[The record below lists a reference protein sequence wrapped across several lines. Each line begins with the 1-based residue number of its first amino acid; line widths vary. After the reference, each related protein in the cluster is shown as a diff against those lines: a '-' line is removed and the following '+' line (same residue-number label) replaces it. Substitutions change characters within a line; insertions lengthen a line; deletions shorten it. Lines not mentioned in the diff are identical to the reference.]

1 MVSTTCASVID
12 RPLRTARG
20 QAPSRSLIW
29 LNTQK
34 RASVTTNFLIES
46 ALKAVEG
53 DRKDLDVA
61 KLTGDQLYVYAILGD
76 PAMKLRLP
84 APLEA
89 AFTQVGDTVN
99 WSAQKPRG
107 ATRLYV
113 SFLPADRKMPR
124 LEPLKDRKTALD
136 RFEEANAAGEP
147 LPQVEWYQGANPSVP
162 EVFDKALAK
171 FKNAVDTHPG
181 LDGMWTDFIRWPIH
195 WEVRDWEEGIDPY
208 IYDTSF
214 DAATLT
220 RFEEA
225 TGIDIPDDLATAPEQ
240 AQWIYDTVHDEWGQW
255 KCSIINKFCEEAHA
269 YLKSK
274 DPDKVLGAFTVPW
287 KVSDYDGAILKIVG
301 QDYAAMSEWVE
312 VWSPMTYYD
321 MMDYSTEW
329 IGEFTTYCK
338 QVTGRPTIP
347 IIMGFSIS
355 LDKYG
360 DELTP
365 EELYD
370 SIMTTATAEGSDG
383 VMMFWYNSIL
393 DTERLDE
400 VVEAYAELP

>member
-1 MVSTTCASVID
+1 MRYIGLLLGIIAMLAFVGCGDEAPVSATSD
-12 RPLRTARG
+12 E
-20 QAPSRSLIW
+20 APA
-29 LNTQK
+29 T
-34 RASVTTNFLIES
+34 
-46 ALKAVEG
+46 
-53 DRKDLDVA
+53 
-61 KLTGDQLYVYAILGD
+61 KLTVSAIKAGGYKGPNRPEPALYKSMLIYGLGHSTIASMAPGQVAQMLDNMGLNHVVFGGMPYD
-76 PAMKLRLP
+76 P
-84 APLEA
+84 
-89 AFTQVGDTVN
+89 
-99 WSAQKPRG
+99 
-107 ATRLYV
+107 
-113 SFLPADRKMPR
+113 
-124 LEPLKDRKTALD
+124 EPLNSIVDELHKRGIKVYGECTQFSGWDADNPASQPT
-136 RFEEANAAGEP
+136 NAEGEP
-147 LPQVEWYQGANPSVP
+147 LPQVEWYQGANPSDP

-214 DAATLT
+214 DAATLA

-225 TGIDIPDDLATAPEQ
+225 TGIDIPDDLATIPEQ
-240 AQWIYDTVHDEWGQW
+240 AQWIYDNVHDEWGQW
-255 KCSIINKFCEEAHA
+255 KCSIINRFCEEAHA

-301 QDYAAMSEWVE
+301 QDYAAMSQWVE

-321 MMDYSTEW
+321 MMDYSIEW

-355 LDKYG
+355 LSKYG

-370 SIMTTATAEGSDG
+370 SIITTATAEGSDG

-393 DTERLDE
+393 DENRLDE
-400 VVEAYAELP
+400 VIEAYAELP